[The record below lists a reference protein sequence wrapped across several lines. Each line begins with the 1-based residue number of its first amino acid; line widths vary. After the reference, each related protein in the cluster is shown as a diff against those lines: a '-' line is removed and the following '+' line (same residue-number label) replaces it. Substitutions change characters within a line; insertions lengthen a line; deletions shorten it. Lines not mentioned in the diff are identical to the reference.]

1 MAQLAIN
8 KWRVYE
14 EVFGEDD
21 ELRMSL
27 AMTLDSDYYWADF
40 VNMEHVGSWAFNTV
54 KMVDD
59 ALSALKLR
67 IIEDGDHIEVVISNK
82 WIKDANLIINVESQ
96 ETNLEYNVRIA
107 SNSSSS
113 IRIDRAG
120 SMSISLLTPKS
131 RTPIMKTIKIY

>member
-1 MAQLAIN
+1 MAQLAIS

-67 IIEDGDHIEVVISNK
+67 IIEDGDHIEVVISNR
-82 WIKDANLIINVESQ
+82 WVKDANLIINVESQ

-131 RTPIMKTIKIY
+131 RTPIMKTIKIH

>member
-1 MAQLAIN
+1 MAQLAIS

-40 VNMEHVGSWAFNTV
+40 VNIEHVGSWAFNTV

-67 IIEDGDHIEVVISNK
+67 IIEDGDHIEVVINNR
-82 WIKDANLIINVESQ
+82 WVKDANLIINVESQ

-131 RTPIMKTIKIY
+131 RTPIMKTIKIH

>member
-1 MAQLAIN
+1 MAQLAIS

-54 KMVDD
+54 KRVDD

-67 IIEDGDHIEVVISNK
+67 IIEDGDHIEVVISNR
-82 WIKDANLIINVESQ
+82 WVKDANLIINVESQ

-131 RTPIMKTIKIY
+131 RTPIMKTIKIH